1 MRLSMFPFCILLSM
15 DKTVL
20 LASFI
25 FKDRLDWFLTY
36 LESSFQINKNA
47 VFLYDIEDD
56 TKVMVTFKLLIKAGT
71 HINFKKVFPNATLI
85 HKKGN
90 AIYSINALN
99 KLIETYNV
107 DNIGNINY
115 KSVIIDWSNYQD
127 NLLLIKNNNLVITP
141 IKRIL

>member
-1 MRLSMFPFCILLSM
+1 MFLFCILLNM
-15 DKTVL
+15 GKTVL

-25 FKDRLDWFLTY
+25 FKDRLDWFLNY
-36 LESSFQINKNA
+36 LESSFQISKNN

-56 TKVMVTFKLLIKAGT
+56 TKVMVTFKLLIKADT

-90 AIYSINALN
+90 AIYTINALN
-99 KLIETYNV
+99 KLIETYST

-115 KSVIIDWSNYQD
+115 KSVIIDWSKYQD
-127 NLLLIKNNNLVITP
+127 NLLLIKNNNLAITS

>member
-1 MRLSMFPFCILLSM
+1 M

-25 FKDRLDWFLTY
+25 FKDRLGWFLTY

>member
-1 MRLSMFPFCILLSM
+1 M

-47 VFLYDIEDD
+47 VYLYDIEDD
-56 TKVMVTFKLLIKAGT
+56 TKVMVTFKLLIKVGT

>member
-1 MRLSMFPFCILLSM
+1 M

-36 LESSFQINKNA
+36 LETSFQISKNT
-47 VFLYDIEDD
+47 VFIYDIGDEY
-56 TKVMVTFKLLIKAGT
+56 KFMVTYKLLIKAGT
-71 HINFKKVFPNATLI
+71 HINFKKEFPNATLI

-99 KLIETYNV
+99 KLIETYNT

-127 NLLLIKNNNLVITP
+127 KLLLIKNNNLVITP

>member
-1 MRLSMFPFCILLSM
+1 M

>member
-1 MRLSMFPFCILLSM
+1 M

-36 LESSFQINKNA
+36 LESSFQINKNV
-47 VFLYDIEDD
+47 VFLYDIEDG
-56 TKVMVTFKLLIKAGT
+56 TKVMVTFKLLIKADT

>member
-1 MRLSMFPFCILLSM
+1 MFHFCILLSM

-47 VFLYDIEDD
+47 VYLYDIEDD

>member
-1 MRLSMFPFCILLSM
+1 M

-25 FKDRLDWFLTY
+25 FKDRIDWFLNY
-36 LESSFQINKNA
+36 LESNFSIPKNT
-47 VFLYDIEDD
+47 VFIYEVDD
-56 TKVMVTFKLLIKAGT
+56 ESKQMVTFKFLIKFGEKV
-71 HINFKKVFPNATLI
+71 NFKEIFPNATLV

-99 KLIETYNV
+99 RLIESYN
-107 DNIGNINY
+107 DENIGNINY
-115 KSVIIDWSNYQD
+115 KSIKIDWSLYQD
-127 NLLLIKNNNLVITP
+127 KLLLIRNNNLVITE

>member
-1 MRLSMFPFCILLSM
+1 MFHFCILLSM

-36 LESSFQINKNA
+36 LETSFNIPKNT
-47 VFLYDIEDD
+47 VFIYDIEDEF
-56 TKVMVTFKLLIKAGT
+56 KSMVTFKLLIKAGT
-71 HINFKKVFPNATLI
+71 TINFKKVFPNATLI

-99 KLIETYNV
+99 KLIETYNIE
-107 DNIGNINY
+107 NIGNINY

-127 NLLLIKNNNLVITP
+127 KLLLIKNNNLVITP

>member
-1 MRLSMFPFCILLSM
+1 MFPFCILLSM